1 MQDLVHP
8 EVRLS
13 SSCYA
18 LSSEERKQLSRDR
31 TKAKCPTI
39 LNTMSPI
46 LLPHTPGAPL
56 DTTFIFQ
63 CITANIIC
71 SIVFGECFDYSECQF
86 LCLLELFYWTFSLI
100 SSLSSQ
106 VSEWEKRNIQ
116 GRGNKKLLCG

>member
-1 MQDLVHP
+1 MQVLVHP
-8 EVRLS
+8 KGRLS

-39 LNTMSPI
+39 LDTMSPV
-46 LLPHTPGAPL
+46 LPPHPPGAPL
-56 DTTFIFQ
+56 DPTFIFQ

-71 SIVFGECFDYSECQF
+71 SIVFGERFDYSDHQF
-86 LCLLELFYWTFSLI
+86 LRLLELFYRTFSLI

-106 VSEWEKRNIQ
+106 VSGWEKRSIQ